1 MIKEQKAIEKNE
13 RNRLPQDSSM
23 HSSAKEVHIKKRDVD
38 VGDQFNM
45 KQEEGD
51 VNKYEQEKLKQ
62 RMSPPLT
69 KSTLTKKEADD
80 EFDRVRK
87 DNTSSIR
94 GRGDRRNIGRSR
106 NDERPNVRGRG
117 REYGERKEKQ
127 SFQIRKFEEPEKK
140 EFQQANRF
148 AALMDEDDDGDN
160 DVDINY
166 YSIDKLK
173 I

>member
-94 GRGDRRNIGRSR
+94 GRGDRRSQFFKIVISLF
-106 NDERPNVRGRG
+106 
-117 REYGERKEKQ
+117 
-127 SFQIRKFEEPEKK
+127 S
-140 EFQQANRF
+140 
-148 AALMDEDDDGDN
+148 
-160 DVDINY
+160 
-166 YSIDKLK
+166 LK
-173 I
+173 ISVVAVMMKDLTLGGVVGSMVKGKKNNHFK